1 MKKIIMDEQ
10 RIFQLLKETKDKAL
24 AVYSKFHVAAVLVTG
39 KDDLIT
45 GINIES
51 SSYGLTICAERVALF
66 KALSEGYREFDRIY
80 IMSDLPLPCPP
91 CGACRQVLMDYAPE
105 IKVIMYSPDG
115 QKEEASIKDLMP
127 RNFPGPKL

>member
-1 MKKIIMDEQ
+1 MNEQ
-10 RIFQLLKETKDKAL
+10 RIFKLLKETKDKAL
-24 AVYSKFHVAAVLVTG
+24 AVYSKFNVGTVLVT
-39 KDDLIT
+39 DNDELIT

-80 IMSDLPLPCPP
+80 IMSDLPKPCPP
-91 CGACRQVLMDYAPE
+91 CGACRQVLMDYAPD
-105 IKVIMYSPDG
+105 IKVVMYAGDG
-115 QKEEASIKDLMP
+115 QKDEALLKDLLP